1 MNMIGH
7 DHVAP
12 NSNIKF
18 ALRAMSVLLKSKL
31 GAVHRGNTSAVASR
45 KSNEVEWL
53 IDVNQ
58 IKSMRTVL
66 DHSSNCRGSRVGCNN
81 LDSAG
86 ARLPSHRLVWLGAPQ
101 ARQNQPY
108 PPPLKPA
115 EPNNTEQPACDG
127 RRLENKCCCV
137 EPDIIDNGHE
147 IIA

>member
-12 NSNIKF
+12 NRNIKF

-31 GAVHRGNTSAVASR
+31 GAIHRGNTSAVASR
-45 KSNEVEWL
+45 KSDEVEWL

-66 DHSSNCRGSRVGCNN
+66 DHSSNCRGSRVSCNN

-86 ARLPSHRLVWLGAPQ
+86 DT
-101 ARQNQPY
+101 
-108 PPPLKPA
+108 PA
-115 EPNNTEQPACDG
+115 ATDWSG
-127 RRLENKCCCV
+127 
-137 EPDIIDNGHE
+137 
-147 IIA
+147 

>member
-31 GAVHRGNTSAVASR
+31 SAIHRGNTSAVASR

-53 IDVNQ
+53 IDANQ

-81 LDSAG
+81 LASAG
-86 ARLPSHRLVWLGAPQ
+86 GTSASRTDSSRG
-101 ARQNQPY
+101 
-108 PPPLKPA
+108 
-115 EPNNTEQPACDG
+115 EP
-127 RRLENKCCCV
+127 
-137 EPDIIDNGHE
+137 
-147 IIA
+147 

>member
-12 NSNIKF
+12 NRNIKF

-31 GAVHRGNTSAVASR
+31 GAIHRGNTSAVASR
-45 KSNEVEWL
+45 KSDEVEWL

-66 DHSSNCRGSRVGCNN
+66 DQSSSCRGSRVGCND

-86 ARLPSHRLVWLGAPQ
+86 GTPAATDWSVQVRRKRGKI
-101 ARQNQPY
+101 N
-108 PPPLKPA
+108 LK
-115 EPNNTEQPACDG
+115 
-127 RRLENKCCCV
+127 RRR
-137 EPDIIDNGHE
+137 
-147 IIA
+147 

>member
-7 DHVAP
+7 DHVAA

-58 IKSMRTVL
+58 IKSMRTIL

-86 ARLPSHRLVWLGAPQ
+86 DTSASRTDSSRGE
-101 ARQNQPY
+101 
-108 PPPLKPA
+108 PA
-115 EPNNTEQPACDG
+115 ATDWSG
-127 RRLENKCCCV
+127 
-137 EPDIIDNGHE
+137 
-147 IIA
+147 

>member
-1 MNMIGH
+1 MIGH

-31 GAVHRGNTSAVASR
+31 GAIHRGNTSAVASR

-86 ARLPSHRLVWLGAPQ
+86 GTSAQPDGLVASRYRLVWLGALQ
-101 ARQNQPY
+101 THAANQS
-108 PPPLKPA
+108 PPL
-115 EPNNTEQPACDG
+115 EPTESNNTE
-127 RRLENKCCCV
+127 
-137 EPDIIDNGHE
+137 
-147 IIA
+147 